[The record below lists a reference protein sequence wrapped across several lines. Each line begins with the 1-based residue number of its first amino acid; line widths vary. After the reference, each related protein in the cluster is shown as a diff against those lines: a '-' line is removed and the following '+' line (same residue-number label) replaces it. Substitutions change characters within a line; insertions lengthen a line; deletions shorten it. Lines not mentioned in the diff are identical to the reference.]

1 MSSNS
6 TCVLYYQ
13 REKSGIHCLLRH
25 ETVFKCLV
33 KVSDLRK
40 VLQWKLEGNTSADED
55 SSSCQIGVLDVFG
68 DDSNLEKIF
77 ESNSSLLNILH
88 LTSTFCFFFSF
99 FFNTKQPY

>member
-40 VLQWKLEGNTSADED
+40 VLQWKLEGKIDDEN

-68 DDSNLEKIF
+68 DDCNLEKIF
-77 ESNSSLLNILH
+77 KSNSSLLHILH
-88 LTSTFCFFFSF
+88 LTSTFCFFF
-99 FFNTKQPY
+99 